1 MPDQLALKHRLNKV
15 QRQRIIVFCCSPVP
29 DDEKT
34 LSRLAKKMK
43 KNSVAVDIIAFGEP
57 DAQTMDKLRQFSET
71 VQSTEGCFF
80 DVIHAGPHLL
90 SDALLGTSLLANEGV
105 GGLNREG
112 FPVVDNNN
120 LDLVNATGTRFEFGA
135 NLEDDPEMALALRL
149 SYEEHQAREAA
160 AAKLKE
166 AADKEKLEG
175 IPEEGDERIPLLS
188 EVEGGPAPK
197 DAEESEQKP
206 AEDKD
211 KDKDAMDAS

>member
-1 MPDQLALKHRLNKV
+1 LKHRQNKV

-43 KNSVAVDIIAFGEP
+43 KNNVSVDIIAFGEP
-57 DAQTMDKLRQFSET
+57 DAQTLDKLRQFSET

-105 GGLNREG
+105 GGVHRGEG
-112 FPVVDNNN
+112 LPAENGNG
-120 LDLVNATGTRFEFGA
+120 LDLNTGSNRFEFGV
-135 NLEDDPEMALALRL
+135 NPEDDPELALALRI
-149 SYEEHQAREAA
+149 SYEEHKAQEAA

-188 EVEGGPAPK
+188 EEVEAGPAPK

-206 AEDKD
+206 ADD
-211 KDKDAMDAS
+211 NKDKDAMDAS

>member
-1 MPDQLALKHRLNKV
+1 V

-29 DDEKT
+29 DDEKI

-43 KNSVAVDIIAFGEP
+43 KNNVAIDIIVFGEP
-57 DAQTMDKLRQFSET
+57 DAETLDKLRQFSET

-90 SDALLGTSLLANEGV
+90 SDALLGTTLLANEGV
-105 GGLNREG
+105 GGQGREG
-112 FPVVDNNN
+112 HSGGDSNSNM
-120 LDLVNATGTRFEFGA
+120 DLVTATGGMYGLGVNPE
-135 NLEDDPEMALALRL
+135 EDPELALALRL
-149 SYEEHQAREAA
+149 SLEEHNAAQEAA
-160 AAKLKE
+160 KIKE

-188 EVEGGPAPK
+188 EEGGPAPK
-197 DAEESEQKP
+197 DGEEGEAKQ